1 MYGFLN
7 FANRKWN
14 QIVFWFH
21 DFSVRLDIGWM
32 VRASV
37 WAHDKM
43 YWELPEKYRTI
54 NGVPLREYKLERELE
69 VARHQIQY
77 YANYASDLQ
86 WQLCSVYFPEENDSE
101 QSEVE
106 EEKIPAAIS

>member
-1 MYGFLN
+1 MMRGFLN
-7 FANRKWN
+7 FVNRKWN

-43 YWELPEKYRTI
+43 YWELPEKYQTI
-54 NGVPLREYKLERELE
+54 NGVSLREYKLEQELE

-77 YANYASDLQ
+77 YANYANDLQ
-86 WQLCSVYFPEENDSE
+86 WQLINMMPEIT
-101 QSEVE
+101 
-106 EEKIPAAIS
+106 EEKEEKEKELLEM

>member
-1 MYGFLN
+1 
-7 FANRKWN
+7 
-14 QIVFWFH
+14 
-21 DFSVRLDIGWM
+21 
-32 VRASV
+32 
-37 WAHDKM
+37 M